1 MKDSYDCETCF
12 ELLLDYLEG
21 SLENNK
27 QKKIEEHIKTC
38 GPCINYFQTYE
49 KTTQLLKILKDQE
62 ATVPKATQDRIK
74 DFVLKH
80 SRDSDRR

>member
-21 SLENNK
+21 SLDGDK
-27 QKKIEEHIKTC
+27 QRKIEEHIKTC

-49 KTTQLLKILKDQE
+49 KTSKLLGILKDQE
-62 ATVPKATQDRIK
+62 ATVPKVTQDRIK
-74 DFVLKH
+74 DFVLKN
-80 SRDSDRR
+80 SRPGDKG

>member
-21 SLENNK
+21 SLDSDK

-49 KTTQLLKILKDQE
+49 KTSKLLRILKDQE
-62 ATVPKATQDRIK
+62 ATVPRATQDRIK
-74 DFVLKH
+74 DFVLKN
-80 SRDSDRR
+80 SQPGDQL

>member
-1 MKDSYDCETCF
+1 MKDSYDCESCF

-21 SLENNK
+21 DLDAEK
-27 QKKIEEHIKTC
+27 HAKIDKHIKTC

-49 KTTQLLKILKDQE
+49 KTTQLLRVLREQE
-62 ATVPKATQDRIK
+62 TSVPKATQDRIK

-80 SRDSDRR
+80 SQPCKRN